1 MKSIIESNSFV
12 YFIYLLCRVPDKD
25 PSGRSLVLDPRE
37 YSRIKDNARILTDEE
52 LRTIEEFHRT
62 QKEKT
67 QKERFEREQFMK
79 KKDLQREKAESL
91 LVLEGDAK
99 ANAQDLLSK
108 ANESKQEQEQEIKYL
123 NEVSDLVSY
132 RRQFIVCLFEFNVE
146 LLVRD
151 LKIHGANVISVSAT
165 QL

>member
-1 MKSIIESNSFV
+1 M
-12 YFIYLLCRVPDKD
+12 
-25 PSGRSLVLDPRE
+25 LDPKE

-52 LRTIEEFHRT
+52 LRTIEEFHKT
-62 QKEKT
+62 QKEKI

-99 ANAQDLLSK
+99 ANSQDLLSK
-108 ANESKQEQEQEIKYL
+108 ANESKQEQEEEIKYL

-132 RRQFIVCLFEFNVE
+132 RQQFIVCLFEFNLE

-151 LKIHGANVISVSAT
+151 LKFHGANVNSVSAT